1 MKGLILAGGYAT
13 RLRPLSCSK
22 PKLLFPL
29 VGVPAIDH
37 LASWLRRGG
46 VREVILAVNHLSETL
61 KAELGNR
68 RRGPKI
74 IFSVEERPL
83 GTGGPV
89 KLASP
94 MLGDNQPFIV
104 ANGDIVSNIDISS
117 VVKSHLRS
125 EADATVVLVSV
136 SDPRDYGS
144 VSLDSNDRI
153 TEFREKS
160 TNTSGRSWISAGVY
174 VLNPNVVNLIPEG
187 RRVSLEREI
196 FPELARNLRM
206 LGWKHRG
213 FWYEIGKIPNYV
225 RANREILKNL
235 GSNAFGRRSKILV
248 GNRAKR
254 PYYVSGNAVVHK
266 TAEIGPYT
274 ILSDRARVDR
284 GAVVRNSIIFE
295 ETRIGEDS
303 LVEGSIIGER
313 VNIGRNARIGKGS
326 IVAGEINITD
336 GTAIRSGS
344 TVLN

>member
-29 VGVPAIDH
+29 VGVPVIDH
-37 LASWLRRGG
+37 MAAWFRRGG
-46 VREVILAVNHLSETL
+46 VREVVLAVNHLSETL
-61 KAELGNR
+61 KVELGSR
-68 RRGPKI
+68 RHGSKI
-74 IFSVEERPL
+74 AFSVEERPL

-104 ANGDIVSNIDISS
+104 ANGDIVSNIDLSR
-117 VVKSHLRS
+117 VVKSHLMS
-125 EADATVVLVSV
+125 EVDVTVVLVSV
-136 SDPRDYGS
+136 GDPRDYGS
-144 VSLDSNDRI
+144 VSLDSGDRI

-160 TNTSGRSWISAGVY
+160 GDRRGKSWINAGVY
-174 VLNPNVVNLIPEG
+174 VLNPNVVNLIPGG
-187 RRVSLEREI
+187 RKVSLEREI
-196 FPELARNLRM
+196 FPELAKNLRM

-213 FWYEIGKIPNYV
+213 FWYDIGKIPDYV

-235 GSNAFGRRSKILV
+235 GSNAFDRRSTILV

-254 PYYVSGNAVVHK
+254 PYYVGGNAVVHK
-266 TAEIGPYT
+266 TADIGPYA
-274 ILSDRARVDR
+274 ILSDRVRVDR

-295 ETRIGEDS
+295 ETRIGEDCM
-303 LVEGSIIGER
+303 VEGSIIGER
-313 VNIGRNARIGKGS
+313 VNIGRNTRIGKGS

-336 GTAIRSGS
+336 GTIIRSGS